1 MYQVLESI
9 PLPSNK
15 ISGSTE
21 DPTAT
26 QQDTSTVMY
35 SVPEKPAPVL
45 EKPVPSSL
53 EEPAPIYHVPDKPN
67 PIQEVSSV
75 PSNRI
80 STDPGVP
87 PIPPFCPQ
95 DPIHVPKKPVV
106 PSNRISTDAEAPP
119 IPPFCVCEES
129 TTEISSLGTLL

>member
-9 PLPSNK
+9 PLPPNK

-35 SVPEKPAPVL
+35 SVPDKSAPA
-45 EKPVPSSL
+45 SL
-53 EEPAPIYHVPDKPN
+53 EDPPPIYHVPDKPN
-67 PIQEVSSV
+67 PIQEDSTLH
-75 PSNRI
+75 SNE
-80 STDPGVP
+80 
-87 PIPPFCPQ
+87 
-95 DPIHVPKKPVV
+95 
-106 PSNRISTDAEAPP
+106 ISTDAEAPP

-129 TTEISSLGTLL
+129 TTEVSSLGTLL

>member
-1 MYQVLESI
+1 MYQVLENI

-26 QQDTSTVMY
+26 PQDTSTVIY
-35 SVPEKPAPVL
+35 SVAEKSAPIL
-45 EKPVPSSL
+45 EKPVAASL

-80 STDPGVP
+80 SIDPGAP
-87 PIPPFCPQ
+87 PIPPFCLQ
-95 DPIHVPKKPVV
+95 DPIHVPEKPVV
-106 PSNRISTDAEAPP
+106 PSNRISTDAGAPP
-119 IPPFCVCEES
+119 IPPFCVGNES
-129 TTEISSLGTLL
+129 ATEISSLGTLL